1 MLENLLFA
9 LAGIGLVA
17 IFVGRHIMI
26 RDTGGDLPMLWIV
39 ALRVIPFSELVYM
52 VRHFTQAKKGGII
65 SIVGLWLMVP
75 YAGHE
80 LWQTQ
85 TQVKQFVEEKTNEL
99 TERGERMADGE
110 LDEDEFAGMSAEGIS
125 AFLKRQNHRLAEK
138 EKLVNQLNA
147 RLASW
152 YQQLQQRRSAIAAD
166 NAEALQTF
174 NAEAA
179 AYSSLNAIAKEQTA
193 EFLALRTKMMR

>member
-1 MLENLLFA
+1 MPA
-9 LAGIGLVA
+9 
-17 IFVGRHIMI
+17 R
-26 RDTGGDLPMLWIV
+26 W
-39 ALRVIPFSELVYM
+39 
-52 VRHFTQAKKGGII
+52 K
-65 SIVGLWLMVP
+65 
-75 YAGHE
+75 
-80 LWQTQ
+80 
-85 TQVKQFVEEKTNEL
+85 
-99 TERGERMADGE
+99 
-110 LDEDEFAGMSAEGIS
+110 DEAAGMSAEGIS
-125 AFLKRQNHRLAEK
+125 AFLDRRNQRLAEK

-166 NAEALQTF
+166 NDEALQTF